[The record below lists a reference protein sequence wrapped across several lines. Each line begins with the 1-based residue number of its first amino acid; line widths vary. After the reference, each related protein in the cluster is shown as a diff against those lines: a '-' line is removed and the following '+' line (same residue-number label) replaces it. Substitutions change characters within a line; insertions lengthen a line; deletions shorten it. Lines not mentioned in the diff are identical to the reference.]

1 MYEAGSGLLFPLFL
15 LRNKMMTR
23 LLSATILTAALLLA
37 GCQESEYQRLQPV
50 PQAGL
55 TLLKF
60 SQEGG
65 FAMPVIPDSNP
76 LTDAKIELGRHLFYD
91 KRLSVNEQQ
100 SCESCHQQDKAF
112 TDGKA
117 LPHGTTG
124 DLLARNSQTLTN
136 VAYNINYTWANPRL
150 TTLEQQILIPLTAE
164 APNPVEIGINGSNLD
179 EILQRFR
186 DQMLYQDL
194 FSRAFPEDADPFSLA
209 NVIKALASFNR
220 ILISDRSPFDKG
232 ELSASAQRGRDLFFS
247 EKADCFHCHDTFNF
261 SLSSTTARSIA
272 IPTQRFF
279 NNGLYNLSQDGNYPE
294 NNQGAFEI
302 TANSTDKGSFRP
314 PTLRNVE
321 LTAPYMHDGSIA
333 TLEGVV
339 EFYANGGR
347 HIQSTADIDNLAII
361 NESLGQSA
369 DAIQHLLGDG
379 RNNPNKL
386 ANGFI
391 SGFSATEQEKA
402 DLVNFLKSLTDQEFI
417 TDPRFSNPFEAA
429 E

>member
-1 MYEAGSGLLFPLFL
+1 MISRLVTLTIGLLL
-15 LRNKMMTR
+15 LP
-23 LLSATILTAALLLA
+23 
-37 GCQESEYQRLQPV
+37 GCQESKYQRLQDSP
-50 PQAGL
+50 AKSSD
-55 TLLKF
+55 LLKL
-60 SQEGG
+60 STEGG

-76 LTDAKIELGRHLFYD
+76 LTNDKIELGRHLFYD
-91 KRLSVNEQQ
+91 KRLSSNQQQ
-100 SCESCHQQDKAF
+100 SCESCHEQKSAF

-136 VAYNINYTWANPRL
+136 VAYNINYTWANPQL

-164 APNPVEIGINGSNLD
+164 APSPVEIGINGANLD
-179 EILQRFR
+179 SILQRFR
-186 DQMLYQDL
+186 DLPLYQEL
-194 FSRAFPEDADPFSLA
+194 FAKAFPEEADPFSLA
-209 NVIKALASFNR
+209 SVIKALASFNR

-232 ELSASAQRGRDLFFS
+232 QLSDSAKRGRELFFS

-279 NNGLYNLSQDGNYPE
+279 NNGLYNLSQDGNYPG

-302 TANSTDKGSFRP
+302 TNRDSDKGSFRP

-347 HIQSTADIDNLAII
+347 NIQQASDVDNLAII
-361 NESLGQSA
+361 NESLNIA
-369 DAIQHLLGDG
+369 EAERARAISHLQGDG
-379 RNNPNKL
+379 RQNPNKL
-386 ANGFI
+386 ANGFV
-391 SGFSATEQEKA
+391 SGFSATAQEKT
-402 DLVNFLKSLTDQEFI
+402 DLVNFLKSLTDHEFI
-417 TDPRFSNPFEAA
+417 NDSRFANPFTEKN
-429 E
+429 